1 MPIIKITNNKTYV
14 ADDLFQWDKDQVLMI
29 FGLSLTSIPEIHFAT
44 PSMKEAIVKQATLSK
59 SGVISVTIP
68 NILLEGSAPINVYIS
83 GYEGSAFRTWYKM
96 QLTVKARTKPAD
108 FISTED
114 DEEVYSFNALEN
126 KIDNTIR
133 LITMSNE
140 DLQKEIVASNEELH
154 NKIVTDNKALHTQIT
169 EEVSQFCENN
179 TKEFLH
185 IIETTSIGSADKLN
199 GYGSDDFVYSSKSGT
214 TTFNSD
220 GSITTTYTDGTSVKT
235 VFNADGSITET
246 RYANNKAFRCGT
258 TVFNS
263 DGSIK
268 TTYENLGGE

>member
-1 MPIIKITNNKTYV
+1 MPIIKITNNNRYV

-83 GYEGSAFRTWYKM
+83 GYEDSAFRTWYKM

-126 KIDNTIR
+126 KIDNTIMI
-133 LITMSNE
+133 LTNSNE
-140 DLQKEIVASNEELH
+140 DLHNQILADNEDLYNRIAANNTNLQQTIIANNEVFHNQIIEEVNQKCETTIAECEQIVNDVIGIKFEVIDGILC
-154 NKIVTDNKALHTQIT
+154 ITYDDGT
-169 EEVSQFCENN
+169 EEGVE
-179 TKEFLH
+179 E
-185 IIETTSIGSADKLN
+185 
-199 GYGSDDFVYSSKSGT
+199 
-214 TTFNSD
+214 
-220 GSITTTYTDGTSVKT
+220 
-235 VFNADGSITET
+235 
-246 RYANNKAFRCGT
+246 
-258 TVFNS
+258 
-263 DGSIK
+263 
-268 TTYENLGGE
+268 